1 MDKMTIAVDR
11 NKCKQ
16 CGVCFK
22 MMKGYCITQKDGF
35 PVFDETVCNTC
46 QKCVS
51 ICPSQAITVNGVYP
65 KKIDET
71 KQVDSE
77 QIYAL
82 FEKRRSTKHFKEKPI
97 PKEIIEKIVSV
108 AKYAPNQNKN
118 LSVLVIDEKQLIN
131 EIDKSAIAFVKTMHR
146 ILFGF
151 RPVELLIRLFYKDI
165 GTIKRKMELNS
176 FQRVIY
182 ENTQV
187 IIIVTGNQKIP
198 VTERS
203 APYMLATI
211 MYMAESLGIGN
222 CLMDSIHLA
231 LRTNR
236 KLRKRLKIEED
247 VFGVLTLGYSDEN
260 IKNIPRGYEV
270 DVRWNI

>member
-1 MDKMTIAVDR
+1 MMIAVDK
-11 NKCKQ
+11 NKCKR
-16 CGVCFK
+16 CGVCFN

-35 PVFDETVCNTC
+35 PMFDETICNTC

-51 ICPSQAITVNGVYP
+51 ICPSQAITVNGSYP
-65 KKIDET
+65 ERIDET

-77 QIYAL
+77 QIHSL
-82 FEKRRSTKHFKEKPI
+82 FEKRRSTKHFKEKAI
-97 PKEIIEKIVSV
+97 PREIIEKIVSV

-118 LSVLVIDEKQLIN
+118 LSVQVIDEKQLIN
-131 EIDKSAIAFVKTMHR
+131 EIDKSAIAFVKTIYR
-146 ILFGF
+146 IIFGF
-151 RPVELLIRLFYKDI
+151 KPLELLIRLIYKDI
-165 GTIKRKMELNS
+165 ETIKRKMEHGS

-187 IIIVTGNQKIP
+187 IIIVSGNKKIA

-203 APYMLATI
+203 AHYMLATM

-222 CLMDSIHLA
+222 CLMDSIYLA
-231 LRTNR
+231 IRTNR

-247 VFGVLTLGYSDEN
+247 VFGVLVLGYSNEN
-260 IKNIPRGYEV
+260 VKNIPRGYEV